1 MNQILLKKIIEKVH
15 DEKCP
20 IHKEIAAFEIYERG
34 IVIKN
39 FCCSDFYKILTT
51 RIQEEMDL
59 GLYSI

>member
-1 MNQILLKKIIEKVH
+1 MNKIFLEKIIKKVQ

-20 IHKEIAAFEIYERG
+20 IHNQTASFEVHEDAIIIG
-34 IVIKN
+34 N
-39 FCCSDFYKILTT
+39 FCCSDFYKKLAT